1 MMEWILICSLSVS
14 LSAVNPVP
22 DIQIGYLRDN
32 YEKAVSEKKLC
43 ETIIRDLGKTPKSN
57 VHLAYLG
64 AFQTIWA
71 NHVLN
76 PFGKLKTFNKGKANI
91 ELAVKNEDS
100 NAEIRFIRLSVQKNC
115 PGFLG
120 YNDNIKTDKLFLKNN
135 LDEVQPGQLKKMIEN
150 ILTK

>member
-1 MMEWILICSLSVS
+1 MMKWILICSLSS
-14 LSAVNPVP
+14 FLSSVKPVP
-22 DIQIGYLRDN
+22 HIQLGYLRDN
-32 YEKAVSEKKLC
+32 YEKAVSVKKLC
-43 ETIIRDLGKTPKSN
+43 ETIIRDLKRKPKSN

-71 NHVLN
+71 NHVFN
-76 PFGKLKTFNKGKANI
+76 PFSKLKTFSKGKANI

-120 YNDNIKTDKLFLKNN
+120 YNDNIEKDKLFLKNH
-135 LDEVQPGQLKKMIEN
+135 LDEVQPPQLKEMIKN